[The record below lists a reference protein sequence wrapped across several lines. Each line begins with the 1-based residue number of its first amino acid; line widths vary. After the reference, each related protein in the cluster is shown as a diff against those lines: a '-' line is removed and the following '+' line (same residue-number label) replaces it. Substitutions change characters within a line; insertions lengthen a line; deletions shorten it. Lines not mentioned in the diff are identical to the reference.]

1 MAASSGD
8 GGSLAYS
15 HLLQEP
21 TLPTRQA
28 SSRPPIPTLLGPS
41 VRAANLSPRRV
52 TREFLARLDA
62 GARLFPSGSTRTRPR
77 RLLSVGYLPR
87 FKLELF
93 GVSYYLVDVRQNE
106 DIRFFVAYVILS
118 GAERRIY
125 PRIFY
130 KDISLV
136 WRSASHY
143 VRSARENWIG
153 KGDVIVIV
161 RDGVEMVESAEE
173 TTDLPLEI
181 QTALEQ
187 LSSQAKKIAYDDD
200 AVARILR
207 RGPDDRVEPYRDFTG
222 PRRRAQADPRN
233 LVNRGRPIARF
244 TRKNDPTSLRFVKGF
259 QPDFRDGIVERS
271 VSKSRM
277 YHGHLRRFRIASSNR
292 KVQYLFFAGRRQ
304 VWIGALQATTTE
316 LSSFGLRT
324 IDVEAPEELLLPGY
338 EYHFLDESE
347 EPAEFV
353 SQIPDGFAG
362 PSSTVDP
369 VRADASPWLDQVPV
383 IQTFRRRVLG

>member
-1 MAASSGD
+1 M
-8 GGSLAYS
+8 
-15 HLLQEP
+15 
-21 TLPTRQA
+21 PTRPVPD
-28 SSRPPIPTLLGPS
+28 RPPIPTLLGPS
-41 VRAANLSPRRV
+41 VRAVDLSSQRV
-52 TREFLARLDA
+52 AREFLARLDA
-62 GARLFPSGSTRTRPR
+62 GARLLPAGSTRARPR
-77 RLLSVGYLPR
+77 RLLSLGYLPR

-93 GVSYYLVDVRQNE
+93 DVTYYLAELRQNE
-106 DIRFFVAYVILS
+106 DIRFFVTYVILP

-143 VRSARENWIG
+143 ARSDRENWIG
-153 KGDVIVIV
+153 KGDVIEIV
-161 RDGVEMVESAEE
+161 LDGVEMVESAEE

-181 QTALEQ
+181 QTSLEL
-187 LSSQAKKIAYDDD
+187 LSSQAKKITYDND

-207 RGPDDRVEPYRDFTG
+207 RGPDDRIEPYRDFTA
-222 PRRRAQADPRN
+222 PRRRAQADHRN
-233 LVNRGRPIARF
+233 LINRGRPIARF

-259 QPDFRDGIVERS
+259 EPDFRNGIIERS
-271 VSKSRM
+271 ISKSRM
-277 YHGHLRRFRIASSNR
+277 YHGRLRRFRIASDNR

-316 LSSFGLRT
+316 LSSFGVRT

-347 EPAEFV
+347 DPAEFIT
-353 SQIPDGFAG
+353 QIPHGFAG
-362 PSSTVDP
+362 PSSKVDP
-369 VRADASPWLDQVPV
+369 VRADTSPWLDQVPV
-383 IQTFRRRVLG
+383 IQAFRRRVLA